1 MKKILLSLMALLM
14 MCASAQGQ
22 CLTLKK
28 KYPAKGWQGEK
39 VSLVNKPN
47 GTYSRLREEVHA
59 TDLPLIPRIENAAQK
74 KELIIAEHIDGGA
87 QGWLALYRNEML
99 APTYDFI
106 VVLYNEQK
114 EPMASIDLCEIS
126 NTYNCEV
133 QDVRFDADNNLL
145 FFNMACPSYSS
156 EIGGKGSKLFC
167 YHVGKEEMV
176 WSTPYLT
183 SNDIFIFNEKYV
195 FCSYGFTKE
204 KDYIFMI
211 DKFTGKIYSKLPVAS
226 DIEYMEIQKKN
237 GKELLYATDYKESL
251 YVYNINDVTVAA
263 PVAKKSTARPMA
275 KKTAVKRTK

>member
-1 MKKILLSLMALLM
+1 MIALLLM
-14 MCASAQGQ
+14 GASAQAQ

-28 KYPAKGWQGEK
+28 KYPAKAWQGEK
-39 VSLVNKPN
+39 VSYANKPN
-47 GTYSRLREEVHA
+47 GTYSRLREEIHA
-59 TDLPLIPRIENAAQK
+59 TDLPLIPRIENADQK
-74 KELIIAEHIDGGA
+74 KELILAEHIDGGEI
-87 QGWLALYRNEML
+87 GWLALYRNEML
-99 APTYDFI
+99 ASSYDFI
-106 VVLYNEQK
+106 VVLYNENK
-114 EPMASIDLCEIS
+114 EPMTSIDLCKIS

-133 QDVRFDADNNLL
+133 QDVRYDAANNLL

-183 SNDIFIFNEKYV
+183 SNDILIFNDKYV
-195 FCSYGFTKE
+195 FCSYGFTRE

-226 DIEYMEIQKKN
+226 DVEYIEIQKKN
-237 GKELLYATDYKESL
+237 GKELLYAIDYRESL

-263 PVAKKSTARPMA
+263 PVAKKSSAKPVA

>member
-1 MKKILLSLMALLM
+1 MKKILLSMIALLM
-14 MCASAQGQ
+14 MGASAQAQ

-28 KYPAKGWQGEK
+28 KYPAKAWQGEK
-39 VSLVNKPN
+39 VSYANKPN
-47 GTYSRLREEVHA
+47 GTYSRLREEIHA
-59 TDLPLIPRIENAAQK
+59 TDLPLIPRIENADQK
-74 KELIIAEHIDGGA
+74 KELIIAEHINGGEI
-87 QGWLALYRNEML
+87 GWLALYRNEKL

-106 VVLYNEQK
+106 VVLYNENK

-133 QDVRFDADNNLL
+133 QDIRYDADNYLL

-183 SNDIFIFNEKYV
+183 SNDILIFNDKYV
-195 FCSYGFTKE
+195 FCSYGFTRE

-211 DKFTGKIYSKLPVAS
+211 DKFTGKIYSKLPMDS
-226 DIEYMEIQKKN
+226 DVEYIELQEKN
-237 GKELLYATDYKESL
+237 GKELLYAIDYRESL
-251 YVYNINDVTVAA
+251 YVYNINDQTIA
-263 PVAKKSTARPMA
+263 PKA
-275 KKTAVKRTK
+275 KTATKKAPVKRTTVTRKK